1 MTQPAQFPAR
11 LRQCLPEFTD
21 PALLDLALTHAS
33 STRGENNERLEYL
46 GDTVL
51 DLIVAHD
58 LYNRHKAQ
66 AEGELTQMK
75 ANLVSR
81 STLAEVAR
89 ELDLPMVAKV
99 GGGLRRS
106 TLSRSVLANLY
117 EAIVGAVYLDQGLAA
132 ARNFVRDSMGTRF
145 QVDSKKKNAPIPKQ
159 DLQQYGQQT
168 FGEPPVYELLETRGE
183 AHSRG
188 FLIQATLHGETYP
201 SAWGR
206 SIKEAESWAAIEA
219 LLLINQRS
227 RELPARTDPS

>member
-1 MTQPAQFPAR
+1 LTQPAPYPAR
-11 LRQCLPEFTD
+11 LQQCLPEFTD

-33 STRGENNERLEYL
+33 TTSEANNERLEFL

-58 LYNRHKAQ
+58 LFDRHKHQ

-81 STLAEVAR
+81 ATLAEVAS
-89 ELDLPMVAKV
+89 ELELQSVAKV

-117 EAIVGAVYLDQGLAA
+117 EAVIGAIYLDQGLQA
-132 ARNFVRDSMGTRF
+132 ARNFVRESMGVRF

-159 DLQQYGQQT
+159 DLQQYGQQAY
-168 FGEPPVYELLETRGE
+168 GEPPQYELLDTRGE

-188 FLIQATLHGETYP
+188 FLVQAVLHGEKYP

-227 RELPARTDPS
+227 RAKNAPKEE